1 MSSLS
6 TFPGS
11 GCAKGK
17 NLWEWGIFGNGF
29 YVFFLTQRRRGT
41 PENLIVYL
49 FVMDYDNKAAQ
60 IINLSFFICVY
71 LRSSAFNYLLLDI

>member
-29 YVFFLTQRRRGT
+29 YVFFSRRGA
-41 PENLIVYL
+41 EAQREFNCL
-49 FVMDYDNKAAQ
+49 FIRYG
-60 IINLSFFICVY
+60 L
-71 LRSSAFNYLLLDI
+71 